1 MREIVV
7 LHGTTGERLARTV
20 CGLLSIEPTRA
31 RVGRFGDGEVDVQ
44 ILDNVRDK
52 DVFVLGPTN
61 PPAENLLELIL
72 LAEAAV
78 GSSAA
83 RVTIVPSYLGYN
95 RQDRKTAPR
104 TPISARIPIQ
114 LMNASGANRVL
125 LFDLH
130 SEATMIAFSK
140 QLQVD
145 HLYASYVAVPHLASR
160 LPKGTIVASPD
171 KGGGPRAS
179 AYAKL
184 LGHDDWVLFYKS
196 REKAGEVSGVKITGD
211 VRRQNIIFVD
221 DMIDSGGTMI
231 ANAHA
236 AKAAGA
242 KNLYAFATHGIL
254 SGSAVDRLE
263 ESPFTNVF
271 VTDSIANDWDSIT
284 KRSPK
289 LVVISIAPLIAKAI
303 QRLHSGQSLSELIP
317 KASATG

>member
-7 LHGTTGERLARTV
+7 LHGTTGENLARQV
-20 CGLLSIEPTRA
+20 CGLLSIEPARA
-31 RVGRFGDGEVDVQ
+31 HVGRFGDGEVQIQ

-61 PPAENLLELIL
+61 PPESNLFELIL

-104 TPISARIPIQ
+104 TPISARLPIQ
-114 LMNASGANRVL
+114 LMNESGAHRVL

-145 HLYASYVAVPHLASR
+145 HLYASYVAVPFLTR
-160 LPKGTIVASPD
+160 KLPSPILVASPD

-179 AYAKL
+179 AYSKL

-196 REKAGEVSGVKITGD
+196 REVAGKVSGVKITGD
-211 VRRQNIIFVD
+211 VRDQNVVFVD

-242 KNLYAFATHGIL
+242 KELFAFATHGIL
-254 SGSAVDRLE
+254 SGKAVEKLQ
-263 ESPFTNVF
+263 ESPFTNIF
-271 VTDSIANDWDSIT
+271 VTDTIAHDWVGIVQ
-284 KRSPK
+284 RAPK
-289 LVVISIAPLIAKAI
+289 FEIIPIAPLIAKAI

-317 KASATG
+317 KASCKE

>member
-7 LHGTTGERLARTV
+7 LHGTTGADLARTV
-20 CGLLSIEPTRA
+20 CSLLSIEPTRA
-31 RVGRFGDGEVDVQ
+31 RVGRFGDGEVDIQ

-52 DVFVLGPTN
+52 DVFIINPTN
-61 PPAENLLELIL
+61 PPESNLFELIL

-104 TPISARIPIQ
+104 TPISARLPIQ
-114 LMNASGANRVL
+114 LMNESGAHRVL

-140 QLQVD
+140 QIQVD
-145 HLYASYVAVPHLASR
+145 HLYASFVAVPYLASR
-160 LPKGTIVASPD
+160 LPKPILVASPD

-179 AYAKL
+179 AYSKL
-184 LGHDDWVLFYKS
+184 LGLDDWVLFYKS
-196 REKAGEVSGVKITGD
+196 REVAGKVSGVKITGD
-211 VRRQNIIFVD
+211 VRDQNIIFVD

-242 KNLYAFATHGIL
+242 KDLFAFATHGIL
-254 SGSAVDRLE
+254 SGNAVANLQ
-263 ESPFTNVF
+263 ESPFTNIF
-271 VTDSIANDWDSIT
+271 VTDTMAHDWKAIAA
-284 KRSPK
+284 RAPK
-289 LVVISIAPLIAKAI
+289 IEVISIAPLIAKAI

-317 KASATG
+317 RARSA